1 MPTYRLNASGQYLND
16 AGESLYR
23 QYKAPLGQTGGTGDF
38 YDAAGQGLYGGGRVM
53 SPSRSGAQLSP
64 LQRLSKQFQ
73 EQMNAANAANEK
85 RYLSGLNLLGLD
97 AEGNLPAADPT
108 KPAANSLSYIP
119 YAGASGQTTGKTAGR
134 FAMETSDADALARG
148 IYNTSTALN
157 NRAVSGGVAARE
169 SANRTAD
176 LVYRQKQTDAENA
189 RQQLGMQ
196 LGWLEGR
203 DDVAPSYDDLI
214 RLAELEGMGNLEGLV
229 DASGMAGGGG
239 GWAGNEGAA
248 ALGYGLGGLL
258 NFLGPGFGGA
268 VPAATSRRT
277 GGPSLGQLRNAK
289 KKGQTYAASQR
300 AKNQRLVDSGY
311 DLSSIA

>member
-203 DDVAPSYDDLI
+203 DDVAPGYDDLI
-214 RLAELEGMGNLEGLV
+214 RLAELEGMGNLDGLV

-239 GWAGNEGAA
+239 GGWLGADGAA
-248 ALGYGLGGLL
+248 ALGFGFGNLANWLGGSQ
-258 NFLGPGFGGA
+258 FGGA
-268 VPAATSRRT
+268 FRAAPAYKQSSSKEAMRRKSYDASRRGFKT
-277 GGPSLGQLRNAK
+277 V
-289 KKGQTYAASQR
+289 AAMDK
-300 AKNQRLVDSGY
+300 ADKDAALAGK
-311 DLSSIA
+311 